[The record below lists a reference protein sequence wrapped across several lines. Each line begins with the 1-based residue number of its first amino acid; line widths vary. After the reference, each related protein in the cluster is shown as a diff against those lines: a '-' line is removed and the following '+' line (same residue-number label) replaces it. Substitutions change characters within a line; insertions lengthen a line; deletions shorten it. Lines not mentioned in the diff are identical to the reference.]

1 MPPLASP
8 EKAFHAISP
17 LIDHPQAF
25 PIMKILF
32 HLLIATLLASCGV
45 SNAAVV
51 IDNLATGS
59 QSFSLSL
66 SGPTATGF
74 FGGSFA
80 DREVAF
86 SFTSGD
92 YDATLNKI
100 EFYVSIGKP
109 ILGPI
114 QMTLST
120 GSSVPGGNDSVVL
133 GSVTPASTSPTVQLL
148 EITPVIPATLTAN
161 TLYWIHVTV
170 PSGGA
175 VYSFANTNTPQTESG
190 WSLGNSWSRTPSTAW
205 SELDSGPVARIR
217 LTVPEPSSALL
228 GGLGL
233 LLLLK
238 RKRFR

>member
-1 MPPLASP
+1 
-8 EKAFHAISP
+8 
-17 LIDHPQAF
+17 
-25 PIMKILF
+25 MKIPF
-32 HLLIATLLASCGV
+32 HLVIVTLLASCGV

-92 YDATLNKI
+92 YDTTLNKI

-148 EITPVIPATLTAN
+148 EITPLIPATLTAN

>member
-1 MPPLASP
+1 MKFLHCLSIAAILA
-8 EKAFHAISP
+8 
-17 LIDHPQAF
+17 
-25 PIMKILF
+25 
-32 HLLIATLLASCGV
+32 ATGF

-51 IDNLATGS
+51 IDNLAAGT
-59 QSFSLSL
+59 QSFSLSV

-74 FGGSFA
+74 LGGSFA

-86 SFTSGD
+86 SFSTGA
-92 YDATLNKI
+92 YDTTLNKI
-100 EFYVSIGKP
+100 EFYIAIGKP
-109 ILGPI
+109 ILSPI

-120 GSSVPGGNDSVVL
+120 GSSVPGGIDPVVL

-148 EITPVIPATLTAN
+148 EITPVIPASLTAN

-175 VYSFANTNTPQTESG
+175 VYSFANTDTPQIESG
-190 WSLGNSWSRTPSTAW
+190 WSLGNTWSRTPSSSW
-205 SELDSGPVARIR
+205 SELSSGPVARIR

>member
-1 MPPLASP
+1 MKFPHCLSIAAILA
-8 EKAFHAISP
+8 
-17 LIDHPQAF
+17 
-25 PIMKILF
+25 
-32 HLLIATLLASCGV
+32 ATDL

-51 IDNLATGS
+51 IDNLATGT
-59 QSFSLSL
+59 QSFSLSV

-74 FGGSFA
+74 LGGSFA

-86 SFTSGD
+86 SFTTGA
-92 YDATLNKI
+92 YDTTLNMI
-100 EFYVSIGKP
+100 EFYIAIGKP
-109 ILGPI
+109 VLSPI

-120 GSSVPGGNDSVVL
+120 GSSVPGGIDPVVL

-148 EITPVIPATLTAN
+148 EIAPFIPASLTAN

-175 VYSFANTNTPQTESG
+175 VYSFANTDTPQIESG
-190 WSLGNSWSRTPSTAW
+190 WGLGNTWSRTPSSSW
-205 SELDSGPVARIR
+205 SELNSGPVARIR

-238 RKRFR
+238 RKRVR